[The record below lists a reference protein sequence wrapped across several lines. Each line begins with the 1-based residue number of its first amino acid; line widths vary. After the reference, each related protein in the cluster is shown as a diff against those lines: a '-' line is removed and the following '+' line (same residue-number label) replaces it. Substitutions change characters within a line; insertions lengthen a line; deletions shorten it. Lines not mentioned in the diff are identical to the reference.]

1 VKRSSEDTERS
12 AIDSELVERYVSG
25 DPLAFLEI
33 VRRYQAMVFRVAL
46 RITGRRED
54 AEDAAQDTFIQLA
67 TKLKDFEGR
76 SALKTWTYRVA
87 VNAALMVVRRN
98 RKHEHDDLG
107 APGGEFDDD
116 GDFVRFPP
124 DWSTLPESEVLSRE
138 AREIIE
144 RGIDKL
150 PERFKTVLV
159 LADIENLTND
169 EIRQILDLSLPAVKS
184 RLHRARLFLR
194 KELAAYFGKRAT

>member
-1 VKRSSEDTERS
+1 VRSSSEDRERS
-12 AIDSELVERYVSG
+12 AIESELVERYVSG
-25 DPLAFLEI
+25 DARAFLEI
-33 VRRYQAMVFRVAL
+33 VRRYQAMVYRVAL
-46 RITGRRED
+46 KITGRRED
-54 AEDAAQDTFIQLA
+54 AEDATQDTFIQLA

-87 VNAALMVVRRN
+87 VNSALMIVRRN
-98 RKHEHDDLG
+98 RKHEHDDLE

-116 GDFVRFPP
+116 GDFARVPP
-124 DWSTLPESEVLSRE
+124 DWSTLPELEVLGRE

-144 RGIDKL
+144 RGIERL
-150 PERFKTVLV
+150 PERFKAVLI

-169 EIRQILDLSLPAVKS
+169 EIREVLDLTLPAVKS

-194 KELAAYFGKRAT
+194 RELATYFERRTT